1 MLNKLIT
8 LTFVL
13 CISVAVNAQIESPAP
28 SPFAK
33 LEQIVGLTKVTLEYS
48 RPAMRGRTIFG
59 DLVPYGK
66 VWRTGA
72 NYRTKITFEDDVR
85 IDGKDLKAG
94 SYGILSVPTEDFW
107 DIIFY
112 TDANGGGAPAEL
124 DESKVALK
132 VTAKTHLLTE
142 DVQSFSI
149 WFSNLTESTAK
160 VNIAWAKTH
169 VSFDMITPSD
179 KRAMASIK
187 NAMSG
192 PTADEYFQSATY
204 LYSSG
209 KDLKLAK
216 EWMDKAINMFE
227 TPRFWQLRQQSLIYA
242 ALGDKEGAIEIAQ
255 KSLEDAEKSGN
266 ADYIKMNKESIAEWS
281 K

>member
-1 MLNKLIT
+1 MSQLSMKEQIVYFLLQNKLKY
-8 LTFVL
+8 
-13 CISVAVNAQIESPAP
+13 QIH
-28 SPFAK
+28 